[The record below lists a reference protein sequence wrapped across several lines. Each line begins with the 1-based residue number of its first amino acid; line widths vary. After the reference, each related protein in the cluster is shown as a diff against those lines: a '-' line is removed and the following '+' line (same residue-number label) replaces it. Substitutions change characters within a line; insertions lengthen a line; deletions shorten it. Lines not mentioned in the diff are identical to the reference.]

1 MAKMMGLTPMETHK
15 TLHQYT
21 YSGQTMATL
30 GASKYTLVTMV
41 VDMSPSIT
49 DYKDDMEKMCA
60 EVVRACQKHPNSGEL
75 TMRVVGFNSDI
86 KEIHGYKELRNI
98 KDTDYNGAIQPAGLT
113 ALYEATQESIEA
125 TESYGGQLIGM
136 DYNAN
141 AVLFIITDGANN
153 INRVADPDMIKRTLS
168 KIKKDEK
175 LDSVNVILV
184 AASDD
189 PQIVSLCEDFKKDAG
204 LNQFVKMGEATK
216 DNLAKFAQFASAS
229 VSSTSQA
236 LGSGGVSTPIT
247 F

>member
-1 MAKMMGLTPMETHK
+1 MPKMMGLTPMETHK
-15 TLHQYT
+15 TVHQYT
-21 YSGQTMATL
+21 YSGQTVATL
-30 GASKYTLVTMV
+30 GASKYTLVTLV
-41 VDMSPSIT
+41 LDMSPSIT
-49 DYKDDMEKMCA
+49 DYAKDMEKMTI

-98 KDTDYNGAIQPAGLT
+98 KDTDYNGSIQPAGLT

-125 TESYGGQLIGM
+125 TQSYGEQLIGM
-136 DYNAN
+136 DYTCNG
-141 AVLFIITDGANN
+141 VLFIITDGANN
-153 INRVADPDMIKRTLS
+153 INRVATPDMIKKTLT

-175 LDSVNVILV
+175 LDSINVILV
-184 AASDD
+184 AASDEAD
-189 PQIVSLCEDFKKDAG
+189 VVSYCEDFYKQAG

-236 LGSGGVSTPIT
+236 LGTGGVSKPIT

>member
-21 YSGQTMATL
+21 YSGQSLNTL
-30 GASKYTLVTMV
+30 GASKYSLVTLVL
-41 VDMSPSIT
+41 DMSPSIT
-49 DYKDDMEKMCA
+49 DYKDDMELMAA
-60 EVVRACQKHPNSGEL
+60 EVVKACKKHPNSEEL
-75 TMRVVGFNSDI
+75 TMRVVGFNSDVT
-86 KEIHGYKELRNI
+86 EIHGYKELRNI
-98 KDTDYNGAIQPAGLT
+98 SDADYKGSIKPAGLT
-113 ALYEATQESIEA
+113 ALYEATQEALEA
-125 TESYGGQLIGM
+125 TQSYGEQLIGL
-136 DYNAN
+136 DYTCN

-153 INRVADPDMIKRTLS
+153 INRVANPAMIKSTLA

-175 LDSVNVILV
+175 LDSVNIILV

-189 PQIVSLCEDFKKDAG
+189 PIVINDCEKFAKEAG

-236 LGSGGVSTPIT
+236 LGKGGTSKPIT

>member
-1 MAKMMGLTPMETHK
+1 MGLTPMETHK

-21 YSGQTMATL
+21 YSGQSLNTL

-49 DYKDDMEKMCA
+49 DYKDDMEAMCS
-60 EVVRACQKHPNSGEL
+60 EVVKACKKHPNSGEL
-75 TMRVVGFNSDI
+75 TMRVVGFNSDVS
-86 KEIHGYKELRNI
+86 EIHGYKELRNI
-98 KDTDYNGAIQPAGLT
+98 QDTDYKGSIKPGGLT
-113 ALYEATQESIEA
+113 ALYEATQEAIEA
-125 TESYGGQLIGM
+125 TQSYGEQLIGM
-136 DYNAN
+136 DYTCN

-153 INRVADPDMIKRTLS
+153 INKVANPDMIKKTLA

-175 LDSVNVILV
+175 LDSINVILV
-184 AASDD
+184 AASDSPNVVQD
-189 PQIVSLCEDFKKDAG
+189 CESFKKDAN

-236 LGSGGVSTPIT
+236 LGTGGTSKPIT

>member
-21 YSGQTMATL
+21 YSGQSLNTL
-30 GASKYTLVTMV
+30 GASKYTLVTLV

-49 DYKDDMEKMCA
+49 DFKDDMEAMCS
-60 EVVRACQKHPNSGEL
+60 EVVKACKKHPNSEEL
-75 TMRVVGFNSDI
+75 TVRVVGFNSDI
-86 KEIHGYKELRNI
+86 SEIHGYKELRNI
-98 KDTDYNGAIQPAGLT
+98 QDTDYKGSIRPAGLT
-113 ALYEATQESIEA
+113 ALYEATEEAIEA
-125 TESYGGQLIGM
+125 AQSYGEQLISM
-136 DYNAN
+136 DYTCNS
-141 AVLFIITDGANN
+141 VLFIITDGMNN
-153 INRVADPDMIKRTLS
+153 INKVANPDMIKKTLS
-168 KIKKDEK
+168 KIKRDEK

-189 PQIVSLCEDFKKDAG
+189 PQVVTACESFKNDAG

-236 LGSGGVSTPIT
+236 LGSGGASKPIS

>member
-21 YSGQTMATL
+21 YSGQSLNTL
-30 GASKYTLVTMV
+30 GASKYTLVTLV
-41 VDMSPSIT
+41 LDMSPSIT
-49 DYKDDMEKMCA
+49 DYKDDMEAMCV
-60 EVVRACQKHPNSGEL
+60 EVVKACKKHPNSEEL
-75 TMRVVGFNSDI
+75 TVRVVGFNSDI
-86 KEIHGYKELRNI
+86 SEIHGYKELRNI
-98 KDTDYNGAIQPAGLT
+98 NDTDYKGTIKPSGLT
-113 ALYEATQESIEA
+113 ALYEAVEEAIEA
-125 TESYGGQLIGM
+125 TESYGSQLVGM
-136 DYNAN
+136 DYTCN

-153 INRVADPDMIKRTLS
+153 INKVANPDMIKKTLS

-175 LDSVNVILV
+175 LDSVNIILV

-189 PQIVSLCEDFKKDAG
+189 PSVVSKCEDFKVSAG

-236 LGSGGVSTPIT
+236 LGTGGTSKPIT

>member
-1 MAKMMGLTPMETHK
+1 MAKMMGLTPMETHQ

-21 YSGQTMATL
+21 YSGQSLNTL
-30 GASKYTLVTMV
+30 GASKYTLVTLV
-41 VDMSPSIT
+41 LDMSPSIT
-49 DYKDDMEKMCA
+49 DYKNDMEAMAA
-60 EVVRACQKHPNSGEL
+60 EVVKACKKHPNSEEL
-75 TMRVVGFNSDI
+75 TMRVVGFNSDVT
-86 KEIHGYKELRNI
+86 EIHGYKELRNI
-98 KDTDYNGAIQPAGLT
+98 SDADYKGAIKPAGLT
-113 ALYEATQESIEA
+113 ALYEATQEALEA
-125 TESYGGQLIGM
+125 TQSYGEQLIGL
-136 DYNAN
+136 DYTCN

-153 INRVADPDMIKRTLS
+153 IHKVASPAMIKSTLA

-189 PQIVSLCEDFKKDAG
+189 PDVVKNCEDLVKEAG
-204 LNQFVKMGEATK
+204 LNQFVEMGKATK

-236 LGSGGVSTPIT
+236 LGTGGTSKPIT